1 MATRVLILGG
11 TTEAN
16 ALAAAL
22 AGDPRFTPTLS
33 LAGTTRTPLL
43 PAIPVRIGGFG
54 GVDGLG
60 RWLQEAGTDALVDAT
75 HPFARRISR
84 NTLAAAAETG
94 IPTLRID
101 RLAWVPA
108 AGDRWTIVPDMEA
121 AASAI
126 GVPPRRVL
134 LTIGRQELTPF
145 AAHPQ
150 HHYLVRSVDRPLPE
164 ALPRDSVVLSAR
176 GPFALPEERALLLQH
191 RIEVLVTKNSGGDA
205 TAAKLVA
212 ARDAGLPVVM
222 VARPAS
228 APGPSVATFQEALS
242 WLERRHQEAG
252 TLRAV

>member
-22 AGDPRFTPTLS
+22 AGDRRFAPTLS
-33 LAGTTRTPLL
+33 LAGATRTPLL

-54 GVDGLG
+54 GVDGLS
-60 RWLQEAGTDALVDAT
+60 RWLREAGTEALVDAT
-75 HPFARRISR
+75 HPFAWRISR
-84 NTLAAAAETG
+84 NAITAVAETG
-94 IPTLRID
+94 VPMLRID
-101 RLAWVPA
+101 RPAWVPA
-108 AGDRWTIVPDMEA
+108 AGDRWTTVPDMDA

-150 HHYLVRSVDRPLPE
+150 HHYLVRSVDRPLPDV
-164 ALPRDSVVLSAR
+164 LPRDSVVLTAR
-176 GPFALPEERALLLQH
+176 GPFALPGERALLSQH

-212 ARDAGLPVVM
+212 AREAGVPVVM
-222 VARPAS
+222 VARPPS
-228 APGPSVATFQEALS
+228 APGPSVATFREALS
-242 WLERRHQEAG
+242 WLERRHQEAD

>member
-22 AGDPRFTPTLS
+22 AGDRRFAATLS
-33 LAGTTRTPLL
+33 LAGATRTPLL

-54 GVDGLG
+54 GADGLR
-60 RWLQEAGTDALVDAT
+60 RWLREAGTDALVDAT
-75 HPFARRISR
+75 HPFAQRISR
-84 NTLAAAAETG
+84 NALAAVAETG
-94 IPTLRID
+94 IPLLRID

-108 AGDRWTIVPDMEA
+108 AGDRWTTVPDMEA

-134 LTIGRQELTPF
+134 LTIGRRELTPF
-145 AAHPQ
+145 ATHPQ
-150 HHYLVRSVDRPLPE
+150 HRYLVRSVDRPPSG
-164 ALPRDSVVLSAR
+164 ALPPDSLVLTAR
-176 GPFALPEERALLLQH
+176 GPFTLPEERALLLRH
-191 RIEVLVTKNSGGDA
+191 RIEVLVTKNSGGTA

-212 ARDAGLPVVM
+212 AREAGLPVVM
-222 VARPAS
+222 VARPPS
-228 APGPSVATFQEALS
+228 APGPSVATSREALS
-242 WLERRHQEAG
+242 WLERRHGEAG

>member
-16 ALAAAL
+16 ALAATL
-22 AGDPRFTPTLS
+22 AGDPRFAPVLS
-33 LAGTTRTPLL
+33 LAGATRTPLL
-43 PAIPVRIGGFG
+43 PSIPVRIGGFG
-54 GVDGLG
+54 GADGLR
-60 RWLQEAGTDALVDAT
+60 RWLREAGTEALVDAT
-75 HPFARRISR
+75 HPFAQRISR
-84 NTLAAAAETG
+84 NVVAAAAETG
-94 IPTLRID
+94 VPTLRID
-101 RLAWVPA
+101 RPAWHPV
-108 AGDRWTIVPDMEA
+108 AGDRWTTVPDMEA

-145 AAHPQ
+145 VAHPQ
-150 HHYLVRSVDRPLPE
+150 HRYLVRSVDPPPPD
-164 ALPRDSVVLSAR
+164 ALPPNSVVLTAR
-176 GPFALPEERALLLQH
+176 GPFTLPEERGLLLQH

-212 ARDAGLPVVM
+212 AREAGLPVVM

-228 APGPSVATFQEALS
+228 APGPSVATSREALS

-252 TLRAV
+252 TLRTV